1 MISNTRQRLLSL
13 ALLTC
18 AGLFQIP
25 GEAHAVNDLA
35 LVDASF
41 ASQVVN
47 RDPVR
52 VSQSYRLTSLTDSRL
67 WFWVHVNCTGVC
79 EQKLAA
85 KGHVKIFLD
94 WYMEEAGILK
104 KQASLPLNVKA
115 TNWRTWAV
123 KRVKPGAWVV
133 VVRAEDSQW
142 VCLKDRCDFGIE
154 VKEGRKAPGSIR

>member
-52 VSQSYRLTSLTDSRL
+52 VSQSYRLSSLTDSRL

-85 KGHVKIFLD
+85 LTTVAL
-94 WYMEEAGILK
+94 LK
-104 KQASLPLNVKA
+104 PRQLQSLLRSLPVSA
-115 TNWRTWAV
+115 FR
-123 KRVKPGAWVV
+123 
-133 VVRAEDSQW
+133 
-142 VCLKDRCDFGIE
+142 
-154 VKEGRKAPGSIR
+154 